1 MESSHTR
8 TVTSYETNFDDYGKQ
23 IRPSIQPRNL
33 VIQRSTKGPYGGNT
47 STTIERSTRYTTSGS
62 GPGSMALQ
70 TTGMGEVQTSRDKE
84 KKEMQDLNARFAS
97 YIEKVRF
104 LEAQNRRLGDEL
116 DKLKSKWGKETTQIK
131 GLYQAELDEAK
142 KLLEDAQKE
151 KSRLEMR
158 IAALE
163 DQLANMRSKL
173 DELLTQNANDRDRI
187 EQQNQQISDIEAE
200 LNLLRRRAELLERD
214 REKHKKT
221 IARLQ
226 EALNRTRI
234 DIDNESLLQVDAENR
249 RQALEDELEFLKG
262 VHEQELRELM
272 DLAYRDTTSENRE
285 FWNNE
290 MGPALRDIQA
300 AYDQKMDQLRNE
312 MDTFYNLKIQEF
324 RTGASRQNIEATHTK
339 EETIRLKSVTNDLK
353 AKLGDLEAKNA
364 YLQLEIDMMINER
377 EAKKRELEDEN
388 AQLKDD
394 LAKLRAELEAITI
407 ELRELSDAK
416 LGLELEIA
424 AYRKLLEGEENRDG
438 LKQIV
443 DSMYSTLTQGRGD
456 QEPQSSGLNV
466 SQSVRGNI
474 TAKTTYQ
481 RSAKGP
487 VNIGE
492 CAADGSYIT
501 LENTS
506 RKDENLGNW
515 FVTRNVDGREMPR
528 VTLPAD
534 LTIKAGEKIRLYARG
549 KKARDASFN
558 DIETTIDS
566 WEQNGS
572 IVTTKLCNPSGEDRA
587 THVQKTVF
595 N

>member
-1 MESSHTR
+1 MESTHTR
-8 TVTSYETNFDDYGKQ
+8 TVTSYESNNFDDYGKQ
-23 IRPSIQPRNL
+23 IRPKIQTRNL
-33 VIQRSTKGPYGGNT
+33 VIQRGGHGPSTT
-47 STTIERSTRYTTSGS
+47 STTIERSTRQSTNYGNSLAHQNSGI
-62 GPGSMALQ
+62 
-70 TTGMGEVQTSRDKE
+70 GEVQSSRDKE
-84 KKEMQDLNARFAS
+84 KKEMQDLNFRFAS

-116 DKLKSKWGKETTQIK
+116 DKLKNKWGKETSQIK

-142 KLLEDAQKE
+142 RLLEDAQKE

-173 DELLTQNANDRDRI
+173 DELLDQNRNDRDRI

-200 LNLLRRRAELLERD
+200 LNMLRRRAELLERD
-214 REKHKKT
+214 REKNKKT

-249 RQALEDELEFLKG
+249 RQGLEDELEFLKG

-272 DLAYRDTTSENRE
+272 DLAYRDTTTENRE

-290 MGPALRDIQA
+290 MGPALRDIQM

-339 EETIRLKSVTNDLK
+339 EETVRMKSVMNDLK

-364 YLQLEIDMMINER
+364 YLQLEIDMLINER

-388 AQLKDD
+388 ATLKDD
-394 LAKLRAELEAITI
+394 LAKLRAELEAIA
-407 ELRELSDAK
+407 RELAALNDAK
-416 LGLELEIA
+416 LGLEMEIA
-424 AYRKLLEGEENRDG
+424 AYRKLLEGEENKDG

-443 DSMYSTLTQGRGD
+443 DSMYSTLNQSQTRQDSG
-456 QEPQSSGLNV
+456 PSSGLNV

-492 CAADGSYIT
+492 CHTSGHYIT

-506 RKDENLGNW
+506 RKDENLGSW
-515 FVTRNVDGREMPR
+515 FVTRNVDGREMPK

-534 LTIKAGEKIRLYARG
+534 TTIRAGDQCKLFAAN
-549 KKARDASFN
+549 KKPGDASLN
-558 DIETTIDS
+558 DIETSVAS